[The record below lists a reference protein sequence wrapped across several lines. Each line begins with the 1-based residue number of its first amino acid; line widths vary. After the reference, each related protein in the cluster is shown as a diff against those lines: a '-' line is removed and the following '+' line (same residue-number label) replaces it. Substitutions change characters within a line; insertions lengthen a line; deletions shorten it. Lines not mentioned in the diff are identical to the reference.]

1 MKFVQRDITTDNAK
15 RALLIQRSVLPHNYH
30 TKSYIRD
37 YLINVYHNKCCYCE
51 IAVKSAYAAFQVD
64 HFYPVQTGNGTQNNK
79 PVYDICNFHV
89 SCPRCNNAKK
99 TYTGPALSPNYY
111 LDAQNN
117 WQMTRSNYI
126 EDHIEIKGPF
136 ITSSK
141 YQDFIDALKLNGL
154 KTRNGYSHLASI
166 LERARYLYKTQ
177 KEIENCSKLAKKGDV
192 HAKELF
198 AKIEKKFDENAQFS
212 TILITNYGKSFLK
225 LRKDVN
231 KRPGIISL
239 VSNIYS
245 LIKDYFSN
253 K

>member
-1 MKFVQRDITTDNAK
+1 MKFVQRDLTTDNAK
-15 RALLIQRSVLPHNYH
+15 NALLKKKSVSPCNYH
-30 TKSYIRD
+30 EKSYIRD
-37 YLINVYHNKCCYCE
+37 YLRDVYHNKCCYCE
-51 IAVKSAYAAFQVD
+51 IAVNTAYAAFQVD
-64 HFYPVQTGNGTQNNK
+64 HFYPEKIGNSIQNTK
-79 PVYDICNFHV
+79 PVYDVRNFHV

-99 TYTGPALSPNYY
+99 IYTGPALSPNYY

-117 WQMTRSNYI
+117 WQMTRSDYI
-126 EDHIEIKGPF
+126 KNHIQIKGPF
-136 ITSSK
+136 ITSPK
-141 YQDFIDALKLNGL
+141 YQSFIDALKLNGL
-154 KTRNGYSHLASI
+154 KERKGYSHLASV
-166 LERARYLYKTQ
+166 LDRAKYLYRTQ